1 MLKLDRIHKPRKPT
15 DVRDKKQAP
24 VLHGCCPHVRH
35 TSNVYVEGLPAL
47 PSAIHYSIF
56 PMPPDAVGD
65 PHGPPRV
72 IAPHTAMPCC
82 DRMCGCWSV
91 TRSVKTEPEPY
102 Q

>member
-1 MLKLDRIHKPRKPT
+1 MLELDRIHKPRKPT

-56 PMPPDAVGD
+56 PMPPEVVGD
-65 PHGPPRV
+65 HGPPRV
-72 IAPHTAMPCC
+72 RAPHKPRHHFRYIYGEVIGSGLSYMTLT
-82 DRMCGCWSV
+82 S
-91 TRSVKTEPEPY
+91 S
-102 Q
+102 